1 MISLRE
7 AREQKGLSVEELA
20 TASNVQ
26 AATIESIEAGD
37 ARASTV
43 VAFKL
48 SKALGKPITE
58 ISELAPQMTGVM
70 GGGADPLLG
79 PRVGPR

>member
-1 MISLRE
+1 MISLKE
-7 AREQKGLSVEELA
+7 AREQKNLSVDDLA
-20 TASNVQ
+20 AAANVDP
-26 AATIESIEAGD
+26 ATIQAIEAGD

-43 VAFKL
+43 VALKL
-48 SKALGKPITE
+48 SKALGKPISE
-58 ISELAPQMTGVM
+58 INELAPQMTGVL